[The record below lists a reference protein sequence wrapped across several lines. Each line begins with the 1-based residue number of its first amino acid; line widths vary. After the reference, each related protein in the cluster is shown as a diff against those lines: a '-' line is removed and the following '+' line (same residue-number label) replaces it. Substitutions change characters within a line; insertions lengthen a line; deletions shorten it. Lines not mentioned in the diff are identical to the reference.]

1 MISLLA
7 SRVVTVF
14 LIGLVAVAG
23 YFLLDDYKNIQT
35 LKPERVTQHVATEN
49 DVLNDP
55 ASGTAT
61 VESDAPVDISL
72 FAEIIK
78 RPLFSQSR
86 RPPKQRPVAV
96 QVKNQKPKRVV
107 AAVTPAKP
115 KPIDPGDYT
124 LIGVIIND
132 DKQAAFLRAGGET
145 HALHPGDKI
154 EGWTVRSIART
165 EIFLEQQGVEDHLL
179 LRDSQVKRAGPIKRR
194 VTTSTAVRTKSPTRQ
209 RATATQKT
217 QRGPNKRLEDLAK
230 AQNKTKREADD
241 NNRIHSRLGNNKN

>member
-1 MISLLA
+1 MIALLA

-14 LIGLVAVAG
+14 LVGIVAVAS
-23 YFLLDDYKNIQT
+23 YLWLDAYKNNQT
-35 LKPERVTQHVATEN
+35 LKPERIAQHVTTEN
-49 DVLNDP
+49 DVLKDP
-55 ASGTAT
+55 ALGIAT
-61 VESDAPVDISL
+61 VESEAPVDISL

-78 RPLFSQSR
+78 RPLFSQGR
-86 RPPKQRPVAV
+86 RPPKQRPAVV
-96 QVKNQKPKRVV
+96 QVKKPEPNSVV
-107 AAVTPAKP
+107 AAVTPAAP
-115 KPIDPGDYT
+115 KPIDPGNYT

-154 EGWTVRSIART
+154 EGWTVRSIERT

-179 LRDSQVKRAGPIKRR
+179 LRDSEVKRAGPIKRQ
-194 VTTSTAVRTKSPTRQ
+194 VTTSTAARTKPPTRQ

-230 AQNKTKREADD
+230 AQNRTNGEVDD
-241 NNRIHSRLGNNKN
+241 NNKGHSRLGNNKN